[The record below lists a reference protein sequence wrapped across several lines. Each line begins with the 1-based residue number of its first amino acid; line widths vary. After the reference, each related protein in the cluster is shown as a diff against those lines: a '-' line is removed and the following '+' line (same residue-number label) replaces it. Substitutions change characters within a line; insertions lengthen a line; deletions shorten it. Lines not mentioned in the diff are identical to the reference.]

1 MSSNSNVNQKNLK
14 ENFDWEIPYESVPIP
29 SEGLIYSPDSF
40 LYKKNTIQIKSMTA
54 KEEDILMSQAYI
66 KDGLVIDKLL
76 ASCITDKN
84 VNPDEILIGDRN
96 AILIAIRITGY
107 GHDYHVTHICNN
119 CDHKNNINVI
129 LSDLPIKRLEINPV
143 VEGKNLFEFILP
155 VSKKKINFKYQT
167 GLDQKNQEAI
177 EKNLSKVGINKQS
190 DNTVITTLLENLIV
204 SIDGITDKNKIK
216 SFINKMP
223 ALDSKKLREYYSKNE
238 PGISNVWKYNCILC
252 KFENEFNFPLT
263 SEFFW
268 PKP

>member
-76 ASCITDKN
+76 ESCITDKN
-84 VNPDEILIGDRN
+84 IKPNEILVGDKN

-107 GHDYHVTHICNN
+107 GDDYHVTHTCNN
-119 CDHKNNINVI
+119 CDHKNNVTVV
-129 LSDLPIKRLEINPV
+129 LSELPIKRLEIKSV
-143 VEGKNLFEFILP
+143 AEGQNLFEFVLP

-167 GLDQKNQEAI
+167 GKDQREQEEI
-177 EKNLSKVGINKQS
+177 EKNLSKIGINKKTE
-190 DNTVITTLLENLIV
+190 NTLVTSLLENFIV
-204 SIDGITDKNKIK
+204 AIDGVTDKNKIK
-216 SFINKMP
+216 SFINSMP

-238 PGISNVWKYNCILC
+238 PGISNNWKYTCLSC